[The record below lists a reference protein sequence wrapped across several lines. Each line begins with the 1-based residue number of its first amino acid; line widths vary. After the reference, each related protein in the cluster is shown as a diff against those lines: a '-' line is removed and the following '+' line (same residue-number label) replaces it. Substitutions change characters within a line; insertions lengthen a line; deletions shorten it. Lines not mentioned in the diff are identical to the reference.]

1 MSEPPS
7 RGAERDLFRDTW
19 VRYLGYANEVG
30 EAFRSLVPAA
40 VVWLSY
46 GVSSSYVLADAIDKG
61 KKARDALA
69 SVAIP
74 GFTINRVCAASLY
87 ILSSATRWPLAVRKW
102 TTTALG
108 LLAIPIII
116 HPIDRS
122 VDFLLDSSLRKL
134 YPSVEKPSSS

>member
-46 GVSSSYVLADAIDKG
+46 GVASSYVLADAIDKG
-61 KKARDALA
+61 KKAGKVSGLPPGLQPAQALPLSGEAQLLVTPPWYLACGLAHPCSVPTSSSCWGMQMPGSLGSEALA
-69 SVAIP
+69 PEWIGA
-74 GFTINRVCAASLY
+74 GHN
-87 ILSSATRWPLAVRKW
+87 
-102 TTTALG
+102 
-108 LLAIPIII
+108 
-116 HPIDRS
+116 
-122 VDFLLDSSLRKL
+122 
-134 YPSVEKPSSS
+134 